1 MCILR
6 ILYYV
11 MYSYCFGFS
20 YPLLDMVNVPV
31 PVPMLILLFDV
42 GMRCELL
49 LLLENWPTALEL
61 QCLSQ

>member
-1 MCILR
+1 
-6 ILYYV
+6 